1 MQTFVGT
8 LIRMET
14 PIVVVSGLPRSGT
27 SLLMQMLAAGGVE
40 PYTDGE
46 RAADEDNPR
55 GYLEL
60 ESVKR
65 LRQGCDWVSEA
76 RGRSLKV
83 ISHLLDGL
91 PSSEQYRVVFVER
104 NMDEILSS
112 QGKMI
117 ARRGATLPPQD
128 AVRRSFESHL
138 RAFDR
143 LVAER
148 PELAVL
154 RVAYAEI
161 VADPVEA
168 AEAISKFVAAGGLPK
183 PDAAAMAGAV
193 DPLLYRNRR
202 GS

>member
-1 MQTFVGT
+1 
-8 LIRMET
+8 
-14 PIVVVSGLPRSGT
+14 
-27 SLLMQMLAAGGVE
+27 MQMLAAGGVE